1 MKHLCLSLSVQ
12 LNFFLYTLLMSC
24 SNDGLGPI
32 SDPQLAQDNGDMVA
46 HRPGAE
52 YQAIGNLGIVAPLGS
67 HPYGKEF
74 PFVPPKMPLV
84 I

>member
-1 MKHLCLSLSVQ
+1 MAVSVVGFDNVEVLQ
-12 LNFFLYTLLMSC
+12 VGVTGPAGANTLFLVC
-24 SNDGLGPI
+24 G
-32 SDPQLAQDNGDMVA
+32 V
-46 HRPGAE
+46 
-52 YQAIGNLGIVAPLGS
+52 AIGNLGIVAPLGS

>member
-1 MKHLCLSLSVQ
+1 MLSPQ
-12 LNFFLYTLLMSC
+12 AGFTGA
-24 SNDGLGPI
+24 NDGLGPI
-32 SDPQLAQDNGDMVA
+32 SDPQLAQDIGDMVA

-52 YQAIGNLGIVAPLGS
+52 FQAIGNLGIVAPLGS